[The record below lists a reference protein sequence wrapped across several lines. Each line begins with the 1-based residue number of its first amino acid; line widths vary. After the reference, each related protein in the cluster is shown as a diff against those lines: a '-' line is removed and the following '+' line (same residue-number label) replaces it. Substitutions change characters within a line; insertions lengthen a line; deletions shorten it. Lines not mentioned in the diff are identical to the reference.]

1 MKEWSKERCSE
12 KPEELQLIAEG
23 LYIQRKNIA
32 EVTHEAID
40 EFMPAYTDWEC
51 DSREITVSEYQ
62 MLQAI
67 SEINTDKAIEEY
79 TLQLMEEGVL

>member
-23 LYIQRKNIA
+23 LYIQRKNIT

-40 EFMPAYTDWEC
+40 ESMPAYTDWEC